1 MKLPTKH
8 TTDDEDW
15 FFCSVVTNY
24 KFNHHTFITL
34 NRAVLNVEK
43 QSPFYKLA
51 EVQLRPSV
59 NETCTPAWESFPR
72 LQISICITNLCSVK
86 HSLFFY
92 YPYFPTTSSLICST
106 ISFLLTSYR
115 SVGQRVCDQQMN
127 RGCHNTAYDKIR
139 KVLKMRCVFTLKK
152 DRKAKPKSPQQFT
165 YFTFIC
171 RSKLSLY
178 QQFNI
183 SYRCIGMT
191 FPSCCSVWGHLLL
204 WYVVKGWFPPPPF
217 CQTGSPEFL

>member
-1 MKLPTKH
+1 MHSSMRIFSKIADFHLYHKSLLS
-8 TTDDEDW
+8 E
-15 FFCSVVTNY
+15 
-24 KFNHHTFITL
+24 TFTL
-34 NRAVLNVEK
+34 
-43 QSPFYKLA
+43 
-51 EVQLRPSV
+51 
-59 NETCTPAWESFPR
+59 
-72 LQISICITNLCSVK
+72 
-86 HSLFFY
+86 FY
-92 YPYFPTTSSLICST
+92 YPYFPTTNSLICST

-127 RGCHNTAYDKIR
+127 RGCHKTAYDKIR

-191 FPSCCSVWGHLLL
+191 FPSCCSV
-204 WYVVKGWFPPPPF
+204 
-217 CQTGSPEFL
+217 